1 MIIDY
6 SKTVIYKIFCKD
18 SNITDTYIGHTTN
31 FNKRKNQHKHCCNS
45 IKYNE
50 NNKRYNLKVY
60 QYIRENGGWDN
71 WSMIMIEEYSCN
83 SKLEAEKRERYFIEE
98 LKATLNIV
106 IPTRTKKEY
115 NKDYREKKKE
125 YDIIYRKDNK
135 DKIKEYHK
143 EYNKNNKEI
152 IKELKKEYYKNNK
165 EKVKQYYEK
174 NIIKINERIK
184 EKFNCD
190 CGGCYT
196 KNNISKHYK
205 TKIHQEYIKN
215 T

>member
-31 FNKRKNQHKHCCNS
+31 FNKRKNQHKHCC
-45 IKYNE
+45 YNE
-50 NNKRYNLKVY
+50 NKKSYNLKVY
-60 QYIRENGGWDN
+60 QYIRNNGGWN
-71 WSMIMIEEYSCN
+71 NFEMVMIEEYSCN

-143 EYNKNNKEI
+143 EYRIINKEI
-152 IKELKKEYYKNNK
+152 IKELKKEYYENNK
-165 EKVKQYYEK
+165 EKIKERNKKYNENNKEK
-174 NIIKINERIK
+174 IK
-184 EKFNCD
+184 EKFNCE

-196 KNNISKHYK
+196 KINISKHYK
-205 TKIHQEYIKN
+205 TKIHQEYLK
-215 T
+215 